1 MDSIFYVVTDSE
13 LDTLENELHL
23 NLPKELKELYHING
37 YGFLRGNNINRV
49 MDPISVI
56 DFRLRRN
63 DYDCFNYNVEM
74 EMFKEY
80 EVDKLVFFEADA
92 FTYISIG
99 FSNENEGKIYYYDIE
114 IAESLSE
121 FLIRIQNDENYYLE
135 RI

>member
-1 MDSIFYVVTDSE
+1 MYTTFYDVTDIE

-23 NLPKELKELYHING
+23 TLPKELKEFYLFKG
-37 YGFLRGNNINRV
+37 YGFWRGNNINRL

-63 DYDCFNYNVEM
+63 DYDCFNENVEM

-99 FSNENEGKIYYYDIE
+99 FSNENEGKIYYCDIE